1 MALNFGEILLYYIRK
16 GIEGMSAKNK
26 KREMTEEQE
35 WFVEHAWLFFDNKE
49 RILADDRLANI
60 PIEMSNC
67 LAYTGSDA
75 FKVATMRTYLEWW
88 STDLGCRT
96 DEDGMPY
103 LVVRIAG
110 SPLSGANKCLIVK
123 RNGEQSEV
131 WLNRW
136 PSTWHTFQNLCQ
148 KHRESANYDY
158 TFTLG
163 QLIIMLKTPEFLHLD
178 FSRSWR

>member
-1 MALNFGEILLYYIRK
+1 MRTFNTGQTLFAE
-16 GIEGMSAKNK
+16 S
-26 KREMTEEQE
+26 
-35 WFVEHAWLFFDNKE
+35 AWLLFNNRE
-49 RILADDRLANI
+49 RILADPRLADI

-103 LVVRIAG
+103 VVVRIAG

-136 PSTWHTFQNLCQ
+136 PSTWHTFRNLCQ
-148 KHRESANYDY
+148 KHKESANYDY

-178 FSRSWR
+178 FSTGRRRLNASAGAVPIC

>member
-88 STDLGCRT
+88 SPDLGCRT
-96 DEDGMPY
+96 DDDGMPY
-103 LVVRIAG
+103 LVVRIAR

-136 PSTWHTFQNLCQ
+136 PSTWHTFRNLCQ